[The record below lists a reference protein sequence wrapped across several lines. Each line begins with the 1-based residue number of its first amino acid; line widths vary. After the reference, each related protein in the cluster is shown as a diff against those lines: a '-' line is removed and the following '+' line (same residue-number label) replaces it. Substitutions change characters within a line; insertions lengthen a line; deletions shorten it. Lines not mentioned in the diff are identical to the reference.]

1 MSLASRVPLPGTR
14 ARRALSPSAPRPC
27 PYCFATVD
35 PQRLPFR
42 CRGRAGRRQG
52 CEPVLDERLAA
63 YLGSAAGA
71 SLPPVFVAP
80 GRRGAAAGR
89 AECPGCG
96 QATGSRVCPECHNP
110 LPPAWVDS
118 PGRIVALVGAKN
130 AGKST
135 YIAVLLHELM
145 NRVGTE
151 LDASLVACDDR
162 TIERYKRDF
171 ARPLLEE
178 RRLLPTTASAATGPR
193 EPLVYLL
200 TRTRPPRFASGRTV
214 LGRTPLG
221 RAAAQAR
228 PGAGRAP
235 RGRTDSLTLVLFDT
249 AGEDLRSRE
258 MRDLHLRYLEAAD
271 AVIFLVDPLELPGA
285 RSAVADTVPR
295 PAVPGED
302 PDSEPINIIA
312 RVAEALRQRHGT
324 RPGERLPVPVAVALT
339 KIDVLRPALTRR
351 SALHR
356 SRVGAGVLDL
366 DDREAVDAQ
375 VRALLHEWGAG
386 QLDTF
391 LEQQFEE
398 HALFGVSALGGVP
411 EDGRVGPGGVRP
423 YRAED
428 PLLWL
433 LYRFGMLEGVRP
445 GSGGG
450 VSGGRGR

>member
-1 MSLASRVPLPGTR
+1 MSLTSRVPLPRVR
-14 ARRALSPSAPRPC
+14 ARHGLTC
-27 PYCFATVD
+27 PYCFAVVA
-35 PQRLPFR
+35 PQRIPFR
-42 CRGRAGRRQG
+42 CRGRAGRRLG
-52 CEPVLDERLAA
+52 CEPELDQKLAE

-71 SLPPVFVAP
+71 SLPPVFEARV
-80 GRRGAAAGR
+80 RRGTARVSRPLGR
-89 AECPGCG
+89 ADCPGCG
-96 QATGSRVCPECHNP
+96 QVTGNRVCPECHNP
-110 LPPAWVDS
+110 LPSAYVDS

-200 TRTRPPRFASGRTV
+200 TRTRRSRGLPGRT
-214 LGRTPLG
+214 
-221 RAAAQAR
+221 RA
-228 PGAGRAP
+228 
-235 RGRTDSLTLVLFDT
+235 RTDSLALVLFDT

-258 MRDLHLRYLEAAD
+258 VRDLHLRYLEAAD
-271 AVIFLVDPLELPGA
+271 AIIFLVDPLELPGA
-285 RSAVADTVPR
+285 APALADTVR
-295 PAVPGED
+295 PGPGADD

-312 RVAEALRQRHGT
+312 RVTEALRQRHGT
-324 RPGERLPVPVAVALT
+324 RPGDPLAVPVAVALT
-339 KIDVLRPALTRR
+339 KIDVLRPALTRQ

-356 SRVGAGVLDL
+356 SRDGSGVLDL

-375 VRALLHEWGAG
+375 VRALLHEWQAG
-386 QLDTF
+386 QLDTY
-391 LEQQFEE
+391 LGQQYAD
-398 HALFGVSALGGVP
+398 HALFGISALGGVP
-411 EDGRVGPGGVRP
+411 EDGRVGAGGVRP

-433 LYRFGMLEGVRP
+433 LYKFGMLDGVRP
-445 GSGGG
+445 GTGT
-450 VSGGRGR
+450 GGRGAASPLQGR

>member
-1 MSLASRVPLPGTR
+1 VFD
-14 ARRALSPSAPRPC
+14 AR
-27 PYCFATVD
+27 
-35 PQRLPFR
+35 
-42 CRGRAGRRQG
+42 
-52 CEPVLDERLAA
+52 
-63 YLGSAAGA
+63 
-71 SLPPVFVAP
+71 
-80 GRRGAAAGR
+80 GRRGAASGR
-89 AECPGCG
+89 ADCPGCG
-96 QATGSRVCPECHNP
+96 QATGNRVCPDCHNP
-110 LPPAWVDS
+110 LPSAYVDS

-200 TRTRPPRFASGRTV
+200 TRTRPSRFAPSR
-214 LGRTPLG
+214 LGLG
-221 RAAAQAR
+221 RA
-228 PGAGRAP
+228 G
-235 RGRTDSLTLVLFDT
+235 RGRTDSLALVLFDT

-258 MRDLHLRYLEAAD
+258 VRDLHLRYLEAAD
-271 AVIFLVDPLELPGA
+271 AIIFLVDPLELPGA
-285 RSAVADTVPR
+285 GAALMD
-295 PAVPGED
+295 AVPGRPRTPGDD

-312 RVAEALRQRHGT
+312 RVTEALRQRHGT
-324 RPGERLPVPVAVALT
+324 RPGDRLPVPVAVALT
-339 KIDVLRPALTRR
+339 KIDVLRPALLKQ

-356 SRVGAGVLDL
+356 SRDGSGVLDL

-375 VRALLHEWGAG
+375 VRALLHEWQAG
-386 QLDTF
+386 QLDTY
-391 LEQQFEE
+391 LGQQYAD
-398 HALFGVSALGGVP
+398 HALFGISALGGVP
-411 EDGRVGPGGVRP
+411 EDGRVGAGGVRP

-433 LYRFGMLEGVRP
+433 LYRFGMLDGVRP
-445 GSGGG
+445 GSGDKGAASPLQG
-450 VSGGRGR
+450 M